1 MKRGRVGFL
10 KPREDDD
17 QVSGYQE
24 DRPDLDTNSQT
35 SFVYNPYQVNQ
46 PQYTVAQTVQL
57 QLDLGLIFSIFLQNQ
72 DIDRQRARLPIAA
85 YRDNLLYLLENH
97 QVRKGVDCD
106 AGL

>member
-10 KPREDDD
+10 KPSEDDEN
-17 QVSGYQE
+17 VSGYQE

-35 SFVYNPYQVNQ
+35 TFVYNPY
-46 PQYTVAQTVQL
+46 
-57 QLDLGLIFSIFLQNQ
+57 QNQ

-97 QVRKGVDCD
+97 QVSNE
-106 AGL
+106 